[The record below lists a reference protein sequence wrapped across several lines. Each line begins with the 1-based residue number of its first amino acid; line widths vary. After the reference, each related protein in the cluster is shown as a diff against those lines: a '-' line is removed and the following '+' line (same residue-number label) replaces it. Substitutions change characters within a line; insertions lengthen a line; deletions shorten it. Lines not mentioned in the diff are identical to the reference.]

1 MIVRIVPKFV
11 CVLLVAALSA
21 PALAAPG
28 LLVTKP
34 PAGGPVQ
41 PVPSWTGPS
50 QDPHAVQGQ
59 WFKDLTTGA
68 EHVKP
73 YEFYDNVEGHGGG
86 FKQSLAIEGY
96 VQNLVYDATGNIT
109 GFGVQATITN
119 DMRGTGQWQEAIP
132 GNLHDEWRQT
142 TDQYQGPMWQVKLT
156 TEFADDGT
164 QGNLPAGGPYL
175 PEQNIY
181 AIDYDQMGW
190 YCWTPD
196 PSAPQPAGNYW
207 VPTYD
212 FGNIAPG
219 ASATRNLGFGLYT
232 AVAPG
237 SALFLFLE
245 DAETQR
251 WDVFMNRTTSLKISQ
266 YVDNFFADPGTP
278 YPAPPHSSDVSVFF
292 IPEPTSLVLLVLS
305 GLVLLRRRST

>member
-1 MIVRIVPKFV
+1 MVVGMVPKVV
-11 CVLLVAALSA
+11 CVLLVAALTV
-21 PALAAPG
+21 PAWAAPG

-34 PAGGPVQ
+34 PVQ
-41 PVPSWTGPS
+41 PVPSYTGPP
-50 QDPHAVQGQ
+50 QDPHAIQGQ
-59 WFKDLTTGA
+59 WFKDLSTGE
-68 EHVKP
+68 EHARP
-73 YEFYDNVEGHGGG
+73 YEFYDNLEGHGGG

-109 GFGVQATITN
+109 SFGVRATITN
-119 DMRGTGQWQEAIP
+119 DMPGSGQWEEAQP
-132 GNLHDEWRQT
+132 GNLHGECRT
-142 TDQYQGPMWQVKLT
+142 TAEQYQGPMWQVKLT

-164 QGNLPAGGPYL
+164 QGNLPTGGPYL

-181 AIDYDQMGW
+181 AIDYDQMAW

-212 FGNIAPG
+212 FGNILPG
-219 ASATRNLGFGLYT
+219 GSATRNLGFGLY
-232 AVAPG
+232 APEAPG
-237 SALFLFLE
+237 TALYQFLMDSE
-245 DAETQR
+245 AQN

-292 IPEPTSLVLLVLS
+292 VPEPASLVVMALG
-305 GLVLLRRRST
+305 GLMLWRRRRA